1 MGYPALAV
9 PGHEP
14 MERRK
19 ESEYSGDAGGGNVHP
34 GDFRAYLAE
43 MQRGQPPDAI
53 LRSEHVG
60 FNLDGETVEKLLI
73 RQSVVSR

>member
-1 MGYPALAV
+1 MAYPALAV

-19 ESEYSGDAGGGNVHP
+19 ESEHLGDAGGGNVHP
-34 GDFRAYLAE
+34 DDFRADLAE
-43 MQRGQPPDAI
+43 VQRGQPPDAI

-60 FNLDGETVEKLLI
+60 FDLDGETVEKLLI